1 MTQQNRSGL
10 IHVWGKCAVPCAL
23 AAGIV
28 MSAGSFAAAPVYAE
42 PAQETTVERAQATE
56 PEVSS
61 ETLTPRQFRFADVSA
76 DTQGITWKSSN
87 SDVAS
92 VNAAGLIEARKVG
105 AAEVTGERDGAVVS
119 RVTVNVIEKS
129 YADSFD
135 VMQDRWL
142 RRVVGVAPSD
152 GALDASDA
160 ALMKYAQ
167 KQVDDG
173 RANWKALHKEAD
185 RDTLWDKLPS
195 DKPSANYTSQLKKLK
210 TLAVAYG
217 VNIPGNEL
225 YQNRAL
231 LQDILGALDFFI
243 NDMKYGHADIS
254 DASQHNWWDYQ
265 IGCSGRL
272 ADILMIISDY
282 VPYERIKPV
291 VDAVNVYCVEP
302 QKQLHVKYGWVTAT
316 GSNLTDIASAI
327 LGMSIVS
334 HDDSRLGKVAEQVP
348 TTLETVHTK
357 DGIYADGSVVQHEAQ
372 AYTGSYGNEL
382 VKGIGKVVSIMG
394 GTEFEMSDPRVN
406 NLYNALAEGYIPL
419 MRNACMMSMVNG
431 RSISRVQTSAP
442 FSAEKFWGN
451 ETISNM
457 LMIAQTAPSPYKELF
472 EQSAKGWLQSAGDFY
487 FDYARD
493 FDALLQGRALMSNA
507 SVTPKAYGG
516 MKVYGSMDR
525 VVQQTK
531 GYAAGLSMY
540 SSRIFSYEC
549 MNKENLHGWR
559 TGDGM
564 LYIYNDANGAQSD
577 GYWPTV
583 DPYRLPG
590 TTVDTRKLKDGDG
603 QKKKSNQDWVGG
615 ATNGTVGA
623 AGMAYDTTGLKLGM
637 DLTAK
642 KSYFF
647 LNGAIVEVGSSI
659 NGTTPATIETTV
671 ENRVIDADATVVQV
685 GGKDWDGGKTA
696 KLKAGDCV
704 TLSQTDTNAAMG
716 YVMLE
721 DATVELARE
730 QRSGTYTDLNSIYP
744 LDTVY
749 TNTFFKMGINHG
761 NKVENG
767 HYAFAVL
774 PSADAA
780 QVAAFAASGNVSVAK
795 NTDQVHAVTDKA
807 AKQLMANIWAA
818 EGAEVNGFATD
829 KPASLVAEVKDGIL
843 TVSVSDPTHKV
854 DSITVTVPSHLG
866 TIMCGEGVKE
876 NADGTFTVSTK
887 GAEGATR
894 SFAVKVERTSF
905 DAPVLTPAKPIEK
918 PGVPM
923 GELTPAKPIKKPSVP
938 MTELKPAQPVE
949 QAEDKL
955 VQTGDASVLGIAA
968 SMAASLSAILAGAAI
983 KGRRK

>member
-1 MTQQNRSGL
+1 MTQQMGTGL
-10 IHVWGKCAVPCAL
+10 IHVWSRRAVPYAL

-28 MSAGSFAAAPVYAE
+28 MSVGSLAAVPAYAE
-42 PAQETTVERAQATE
+42 PLQETSLEQDQASDPLTSTE
-56 PEVSS
+56 N
-61 ETLTPRQFRFADVSA
+61 LTPRQFRFAELPD
-76 DTQGITWKSSN
+76 DGQGITWKSSDSN
-87 SDVAS
+87 VAI
-92 VNAAGLIEARKVG
+92 VGETGLIRAAGVG
-105 AAEVTGERDGAVVS
+105 TAEVTGERDGVVVS
-119 RVTVNVIEKS
+119 RVTVNVIEKT

-142 RRVVGVAPSD
+142 RRVVGAAPSD

-160 ALMKYAQ
+160 ALMKYAK
-167 KQVDDG
+167 KQVEDG
-173 RANWKALHKEAD
+173 RANWKTLHKEAD
-185 RDTLWDKLPS
+185 RDTLWDKIPS

-217 VNIPGNEL
+217 VNIPGNDL
-225 YQNRAL
+225 YQNREL
-231 LQDILGALDFFI
+231 LEDILGALDFFI
-243 NDMKYGHADIS
+243 NDMKYGSVDIS
-254 DASQHNWWDYQ
+254 DASKHNWWDYQ

-302 QKQLHVKYGWVTAT
+302 KYQLHVTQGWVPAT

-348 TTLETVHTK
+348 TTLELVHSK

-394 GTEFEMSDPRVN
+394 DTEFEMSDPRVN

-431 RSISRVQTSAP
+431 RSISRVQTTAP

-451 ETISNM
+451 ETVSNV

-493 FDALLQGRALMSNA
+493 FDALLQGRALMAND
-507 SVTPKAYGG
+507 SVAPKVYEG

-531 GYAAGLSMY
+531 DYAAGLSMY

-549 MNKENLHGWR
+549 MNKENLHGWH

-590 TTVDTRKLKDGDG
+590 TTVDTRELKDGDG

-615 ATNGTVGA
+615 ATNGVIGA
-623 AGMAYDTTGLKLGM
+623 AGMAYDTTGLGLGM

-647 LNGAIVEVGSSI
+647 LNGAIVELGSSI
-659 NGTTPATIETTV
+659 NGTTSATIETTI
-671 ENRVIDADATVVQV
+671 ENRVIDAGATKVQV
-685 GGKDWDGGKTA
+685 NGKDWDGSKEQQ
-696 KLKAGDCV
+696 LKAGDRV
-704 TLSQTDTNAAMG
+704 TLSQTDENASMG

-721 DATVELARE
+721 DTAVELSRE
-730 QRSGTYTDLNSIYP
+730 QRSGTYTDLNAIYP

-761 NKVENG
+761 GKVVNG

-780 QVAAFAASGNVSVAK
+780 QVDAFATNGNVVVLK
-795 NTDQVHAVTDKA
+795 NTDEVHAVANKA
-807 AKQLMANIWAA
+807 DKQLMANMWAA
-818 EGAEVNGFATD
+818 DGAEVNGFATD

-843 TVSVSDPTHKV
+843 KVSVSDPTHKT
-854 DSITVTVPSHLG
+854 DSITVTVPKHLG

-887 GAEGATR
+887 DAEGASR
-894 SFAVKVERTSF
+894 SFAVKAERLSF
-905 DAPVLTPAKPIEK
+905 DAPELTPGQPIEK

-923 GELTPAKPIKKPSVP
+923 EELTPATPIEKPGAP
-938 MTELKPAQPVE
+938 MEELKPAQPE
-949 QAEDKL
+949 KAPADKL
-955 VQTGDASVLGIAA
+955 PQTGDVSTLGVMV
-968 SMAASLSAILAGAAI
+968 SMAASASAILAGAVV
-983 KGRRK
+983 KKRRG